1 MILQP
6 TNVLNLST
14 KGNPHKLKHILI
26 SWLIFSTFYWI
37 AAYHKPFHVDE
48 FYSWVYAERCT
59 FEDIIRLKEFGIGHP
74 PLYHFIQKMIQQTL
88 PSYHYAYVRL
98 ANYIFGSI
106 FIIIFVNLFLKY
118 RDIPIFCYGVC
129 SSATLLD
136 TFVFSRMWG
145 LVCLSSLLLL
155 WSGENY
161 LKNRSGANLSIFLT
175 AYFLGFVSDYNFILL
190 LPYVVIVLFLRKSYS
205 TFLIKRFL
213 IFILLVWLL
222 TTSLHAAL
230 SEDAAKWFL
239 YDIFH
244 SITKISYEIGTVL
257 FKYWFQ
263 EPFLLTLLVLCLS
276 SMIAMRGTLKNIQ
289 NDQSNPNSIYLALLV
304 FIGLILVEV
313 FLQNDFIRVRYVAPI
328 VFSLIMLILWKY
340 KMKHIFNVS
349 TVTMRLVTTM
359 AAGVL
364 ILLAVSPIFWRDLK
378 DQRFVL
384 IFFPYLLLLAYGNLN
399 KLLLYVISIALT
411 ISGVIYISSKGVAEC
426 YPPPSVEEISPV
438 VFQDVH
444 AYSSQYLCNIKHRF
458 EKPIIV
464 DQSKFVTSCRICR
477 VNTRNVQLQNYDRIW
492 LVGAYNFDTNDLIP
506 ADFILFKKEVNLS
519 WLDRFQFKYFT
530 PIYPLRYAIFE
541 YHRTKSSN

>member
-1 MILQP
+1 MILRRSNFLDVSDKQKAD
-6 TNVLNLST
+6 T
-14 KGNPHKLKHILI
+14 LKHILI
-26 SWLIFSTFYWI
+26 SWLIFSTLYWI
-37 AAYHKPFHVDE
+37 AAYYKPFHVDE

-59 FEDIIRLKEFGIGHP
+59 FREILLLKDLGIGHP
-74 PLYHFIQKMIQQTL
+74 PLYHLIQKMVQNIL
-88 PSYHYAYVRL
+88 PSYHPIYVRL
-98 ANYIFGSI
+98 ANYFIGSL
-106 FIIIFVNLFLKY
+106 FIIIFVYIFLKY
-118 RDIPIFCYGVC
+118 KNIPFFCYGVC
-129 SSATLLD
+129 SSATTLD
-136 TFVFSRMWG
+136 TFIFSRMWG
-145 LVCLSSLLLL
+145 LVCLFSLLLL

-190 LPYVVIVLFLRKSYS
+190 LPYVFIVLFLRKSYS
-205 TFLIKRFL
+205 KFLIKPFL
-213 IFILLVWLL
+213 IFLLLMWLL
-222 TTSLHAAL
+222 TTSLHVAS
-230 SEDAAKWFL
+230 SEDATKWFL
-239 YDIFH
+239 YYIFH

-276 SMIAMRGTLKNIQ
+276 SMIAMRRTPKNIQ

-304 FIGLILVEV
+304 FIGLILAEV
-313 FLQNDFIRVRYVAPI
+313 LLQNDFIRVRYVAPI

-349 TVTMRLVTTM
+349 TVTMRLVTAM
-359 AAGVL
+359 VAGVL

-399 KLLLYVISIALT
+399 KLLLYVISIAFT

-438 VFQDVH
+438 VFQNVT

-477 VNTRNVQLQNYDRIW
+477 VETSDVQLDKFDKIW
-492 LVGAYNFDTNDLIP
+492 VVGAYNSSHNEYLP
-506 ADFILFKKEVNLS
+506 RDFKLLKQDSYLS
-519 WLDRFQFKYFT
+519 PLDKIQFKYLT
-530 PIYPLRYAIFE
+530 PIHPQYYAIFE
-541 YHRTKSSN
+541 YHKDK